1 MKFSRIIELF
11 PLIFF
16 LAMVGCKK
24 NKQIALP
31 PVSEAPR
38 VIYQGPSTELENQS
52 TSTPIAVETLPEPPS
67 TTTDVKPNIPLP
79 PSRPLSPKP
88 PRVLSESKRD
98 AKPATNEAKTLPTPA
113 LQLAP
118 LISDN
123 EKASFTR
130 KIKDR
135 LESAKSLV
143 KSVNVSHLNE
153 EQKTNLAAIH
163 DFIKKSEDAM
173 KRGEFV
179 QSLVLAEKAN
189 TLAASISNLP

>member
-1 MKFSRIIELF
+1 MKLSQIMTLA
-11 PLIFF
+11 FF
-16 LAMVGCKK
+16 LALAGCKK

-38 VIYQGPSTELENQS
+38 VTYQGPSTELENQS
-52 TSTPIAVETLPEPPS
+52 TSTPIAVDTLPEPPP

-88 PRVLSESKRD
+88 PKPLSESKKD
-98 AKPATNEAKTLPTPA
+98 AKPATANEPKTLVQTPTF
-113 LQLAP
+113 QLAP
-118 LISDN
+118 LVSDS
-123 EKASFTR
+123 EKAVLTR
-130 KIKDR
+130 KIKNQ

-143 KSVNVSHLNE
+143 KSVNVFYLNE

-173 KRGEFV
+173 KRGEFI

>member
-24 NKQIALP
+24 NRQIALP

-88 PRVLSESKRD
+88 PRALSESKRD
-98 AKPATNEAKTLPTPA
+98 KPATNEAKTLPTPA

>member
-1 MKFSRIIELF
+1 M
-11 PLIFF
+11 IFF

-24 NKQIALP
+24 NRQIALP

-88 PRVLSESKRD
+88 PRALSESKRD
-98 AKPATNEAKTLPTPA
+98 KPATNEAKTLPTPA

-143 KSVNVSHLNE
+143 KSVNMSHLNE